1 MIPIRRGAGVG
12 AAPRAREKAPRRV
25 LVASAWLVL
34 VVLAALFASWL
45 PIQDP
50 LAQNLDNMLAPP
62 SLQHWF
68 GTDSLG
74 RDVFSRSLHGLRI
87 TLLVSLGAVTL
98 ALLAGGTIGIC
109 AGYFRGLLE
118 RAILLG
124 VNVLLAFP
132 PLVLVIALAAYP
144 GHALPKVTAALAI
157 VFVPAVTRLARVGTL
172 RISGQA
178 FVLAARAAGMRPA
191 RLICTELLPNL
202 LPPLLAYGLL
212 MVSLAALAEA
222 ALGFLGLGVPPPVP
236 TLGAMMAAEQSRA
249 LEAPH
254 AVFFPGGVLL
264 LTTLAL
270 NLVGE
275 ALQRRLDDRA
285 GNAG

>member
-1 MIPIRRGAGVG
+1 MRASRLSGV
-12 AAPRAREKAPRRV
+12 AA
-25 LVASAWLVL
+25 AWLVL
-34 VVLAALFASWL
+34 VLLAAVFASWL
-45 PIQDP
+45 PIQNP
-50 LAQNLDNMLAPP
+50 LVQNLDNMLAPP

-68 GTDSLG
+68 GADSLG
-74 RDVFSRSLHGLRI
+74 RDVFARTLHGLRI
-87 TLLVSLGAVTL
+87 TIIVSLGAVTL
-98 ALLAGGTIGIC
+98 ALLAGGALGIC
-109 AGYFRGLLE
+109 AGYFRGGLE
-118 RAILLG
+118 RVILLG

-144 GHALPKVTAALAI
+144 GHALPKVILALAV

-172 RISGQA
+172 RIGGQA
-178 FVLAARAAGMRPA
+178 FVLAASAAGMRPA
-191 RLICTELLPNL
+191 RLICCELLPNL
-202 LPPLLAYGLL
+202 VPPLLAYGLL

>member
-1 MIPIRRGAGVG
+1 MRPSLFGA
-12 AAPRAREKAPRRV
+12 
-25 LVASAWLVL
+25 ASAWLVL
-34 VVLAALFASWL
+34 IVLAALFAGAL
-45 PIQDP
+45 PIPDP
-50 LAQNLDNMLAPP
+50 LAQRLDDMLAPP
-62 SLQHWF
+62 DARHWF
-68 GTDSLG
+68 GADSLG
-74 RDVFSRSLHGLRI
+74 RDVFARTLHGLRV
-87 TLLVSLGAVTL
+87 TLAVSLGAVTL
-98 ALLAGGTIGIC
+98 ALLAGGALGIC
-109 AGYFRGLLE
+109 AGYFRGRLE
-118 RAILLG
+118 RVILFG

-144 GHALPKVTAALAI
+144 GDAMVKVIAALAI

-172 RISGQA
+172 RTSGQA

-212 MVSLAALAEA
+212 LVSLAALAEA

-236 TLGAMMAAEQSRA
+236 TLGSMMAAEQSRV

-254 AVFFPGGVLL
+254 AVFFPAGVLL

-275 ALQRRLDDRA
+275 ELQRRLDDRA

>member
-1 MIPIRRGAGVG
+1 MRASPLTT
-12 AAPRAREKAPRRV
+12 AAAAWLG
-25 LVASAWLVL
+25 LVALTALV
-34 VVLAALFASWL
+34 AGWL
-45 PIQDP
+45 PIDSP
-50 LAQNLDNMLAPP
+50 LAQDLNQMLAPP
-62 SLQHWF
+62 SARHWF
-68 GTDSLG
+68 GADSLG
-74 RDVFSRSLHGLRI
+74 RDVFARTLHGLRV
-87 TLLVSLGAVTL
+87 TFAVSLGAAAL
-98 ALLAGGTIGIC
+98 ALIAGGALGLC
-109 AGYFRGLLE
+109 AGYFRGRLE
-118 RAILLG
+118 RVILLG

-132 PLVLVIALAAYP
+132 PLVLMIAVAAYP
-144 GHALPKVTAALAI
+144 GQPLPKVIAALAI
-157 VFVPAVTRLARVGTL
+157 VFVPAVTRLARVGTQRL
-172 RISGQA
+172 AGQA

-222 ALGFLGLGVPPPVP
+222 ALGFLGLSVPPPAP
-236 TLGAMMAAEQSRA
+236 TLGSMMAAEQSRVMD
-249 LEAPH
+249 APH

-270 NLVGE
+270 NIVGE

>member
-1 MIPIRRGAGVG
+1 V
-12 AAPRAREKAPRRV
+12 RASR
-25 LVASAWLVL
+25 LVAVAAGWLVL
-34 VVLAALFASWL
+34 VVLAALFAGAL
-45 PIQDP
+45 PIDSP
-50 LAQNLDNMLAPP
+50 LAQDLEQMLAPP
-62 SLQHWF
+62 GLQHWF
-68 GTDSLG
+68 GADSLG
-74 RDVFSRSLHGLRI
+74 RDVFARTLHGLRV
-87 TLLVSLGAVTL
+87 TFAVSLGAVTL
-98 ALLAGGTIGIC
+98 ALLAGTALGLC
-109 AGYFRGLLE
+109 AGYFRGRPE

-132 PLVLVIALAAYP
+132 PLVLVIAATAWP
-144 GHALPKVTAALAI
+144 GDALPKVIAALAI
-157 VFVPAVTRLARVGTL
+157 VFVPAVTRLARVATL
-172 RISGQA
+172 RVGGQA
-178 FVLAARAAGMRPA
+178 FVLAARAAGMRPL
-191 RLICTELLPNL
+191 RLICTELLPNV

-236 TLGAMMAAEQSRA
+236 TLGSMMAAEQARV

-275 ALQRRLDDRA
+275 ELQRRLDDRA